1 MALAWNL
8 ENGRVLCKSLA
19 GIIVGGDGQIGGGA
33 VIVVIWGFLEVFTMG
48 CRAGEVGM
56 GVCA

>member
-48 CRAGEVGM
+48 CTLLLGL
-56 GVCA
+56 